1 MNISVI
7 LPSYDPSEKLPRAVD
22 ALTEQGFDDIIV
34 INDGSSPDTVK
45 YFEQIKDKPNVTVL
59 THEVNRGKGRGLK
72 TGFEYFL
79 KNRPDRTGVVTTDDD
94 LQHSCADIRACAELM
109 EKTGKA
115 VFGARDLRGKDIPPK
130 SRIGNRITTFTLRF
144 LCGIKITDTQT
155 GLRAIPRDYLP
166 ELIKVS
172 GERFEYETNMLLSF
186 KQNDLKFQ
194 ELPIKTIY
202 SDNNS
207 GTHFNPF
214 KDTIKIYAV
223 ILKYI
228 LSSLAASLIDLGV
241 FTLLNLLL
249 PKEWEEWLRI
259 FTATALAR
267 IVSSSVNF
275 TVNRR
280 RVFKSKTTIKSS
292 LAKYYCLCVCQAA
305 LSYGLVYGI
314 TRLTGTSK
322 SLLQTVFKMVVDTIL
337 FLFSF
342 VLQREWVFKYK
353 KAKKIK
359 SGAIHKC
366 RF

>member
-7 LPSYDPSEKLPRAVD
+7 LPSYDPSEKLLRAVD

-34 INDGSSPDTVK
+34 VNDGSHSQTVK
-45 YFEQIKDKPNVTVL
+45 YFEQIKDKPNITVL
-59 THEVNRGKGRGLK
+59 THEVNKGKGRALK

-79 KNRPDRTGVVTTDDD
+79 ENRPDRAGVVTTDDD

-109 EKTGKA
+109 EQSGKA
-115 VFGARDLRGKDIPPK
+115 VFGARDFSGKDIPPK
-130 SRIGNRITTFTLRF
+130 SRIGNRITTFTFRF
-144 LCGIKITDTQT
+144 LCGIRITDTQT
-155 GLRAIPRDYLP
+155 GLRAIPREYLP

-172 GERFEYETNMLLSF
+172 GERFEYETNMLLAF
-186 KQNDLKFQ
+186 KQNDLEFR

-228 LSSLAASLIDLGV
+228 LSSLAASLIDLGA

-259 FTATALAR
+259 FTATTLAR
-267 IVSSSVNF
+267 VVSSAVNF
-275 TVNRR
+275 TINRR
-280 RVFKSKTTIKSS
+280 RVFKSDTNLSSS
-292 LAKYYCLCVCQAA
+292 LVKYYCLCVCQAA
-305 LSYGLVYGI
+305 LSYGLVYCI
-314 TRLTGTSK
+314 TRLTGASK
-322 SLLQTVFKMVVDTIL
+322 SLLQTVFKMVVDTVL
-337 FLFSF
+337 FLFTF
-342 VLQREWVFKYK
+342 VLQREWVFKDK
-353 KAKKIK
+353 KAKKDK
-359 SGAIHKC
+359 GGSDT
-366 RF
+366 